1 MKWGNV
7 GTKIKI
13 RIHFRALKPKNCPI
27 PLVRDSSNATYLHDH
42 HRTETIEFRALSPYG
57 FPSFLLALLAI
68 CVEQHSPPPTCH
80 CFFFAYLSSSTRLVL
95 SAAINCSVRKREIYI
110 ERERDGMCWYWKSLS
125 DGFVYSHVKYKLR
138 QTGPNGT
145 VARPHVVK
153 QHHQLW
159 GMCGSGSLAS

>member
-7 GTKIKI
+7 GTKIQI
-13 RIHFRALKPKNCPI
+13 GIHFRALKPKNCPI
-27 PLVRDSSNATYLHDH
+27 PLVRDTSKATYLHDH

-95 SAAINCSVRKREIYI
+95 SAAINCSVSKREIYI
-110 ERERDGMCWYWKSLS
+110 ERETVCVGIGKVWATVLFIRMSNINCAKPARMAPW
-125 DGFVYSHVKYKLR
+125 HVR
-138 QTGPNGT
+138 TWSNST
-145 VARPHVVK
+145 IS
-153 QHHQLW
+153 
-159 GMCGSGSLAS
+159 CGECVGAVH